1 VAFLVIMQYETLKN
15 KLLQRFDQPLP
26 GKEVQYEMASYH
38 RYKNTFDS
46 NIENAKLSAVSI
58 LIYLLENEWHF
69 CLIQRPQYNGPHS
82 GQMALPGGKKE
93 VIDFDLMQTAIRET
107 KEEIGI
113 ELRQEDIVGKLT
125 ELFIPVSNTLVLPF
139 TAIINHVPTFIPQ
152 QTEVV
157 EIIECKIT
165 HLLSQT
171 NNEITEV
178 KINESLT
185 IKTPYFS
192 LNNKIVW
199 GATAMILNEFKKIWE
214 DSMNQ

>member
-1 VAFLVIMQYETLKN
+1 MEYEIVKN
-15 KLLQRFDQPLP
+15 RLYQRLNQPLP
-26 GKEVQYEMASYH
+26 GKDVQFEMASYH
-38 RYKNTFDS
+38 RYKNTFNND
-46 NIENAKLSAVSI
+46 IENAKLSAVSI
-58 LIYLLENEWHF
+58 LIYSIENEWHF

-93 VIDFDLMQTAIRET
+93 AIDFDLMQTAIRET

-113 ELRQEDIVGKLT
+113 ELKQTDVIGKLT

-139 TAIINHVPTFIPQ
+139 TAIINHVPNFIPQ
-152 QTEVV
+152 HTEVV
-157 EIIECKIT
+157 EVVECKIT
-165 HLLSQT
+165 QLLSQT
-171 NNEITEV
+171 NNEITQV

-199 GATAMILNEFKKIWE
+199 GATAMILNEFKKIWQE
-214 DSMNQ
+214 SMNQ

>member
-1 VAFLVIMQYETLKN
+1 MQYETLKN
-15 KLLQRFDQPLP
+15 KLLQRFNQPLP
-26 GKEVQYEMASYH
+26 GKEIQYEMASYH
-38 RYKNTFDS
+38 RYKNTFES

-93 VIDFDLMQTAIRET
+93 AIDFDLMQTAIRET

-113 ELRQEDIVGKLT
+113 ELNQDDIVGKLT
-125 ELFIPVSNTLVLPF
+125 ELFIPVSNTIVFPY
-139 TAIINHVPTFIPQ
+139 TAIISHIPKFIPQ
-152 QTEVV
+152 ESEVV
-157 EIIECKIT
+157 EIIECKIA
-165 HLLSQT
+165 HLLSQS
-171 NNEITEV
+171 NNEITQV

-185 IKTPYFS
+185 IETPYFS
-192 LNNKIVW
+192 LNDKIVW

-214 DSMNQ
+214 ESINQ

>member
-1 VAFLVIMQYETLKN
+1 MQYETLKN
-15 KLLQRFDQPLP
+15 KLIQRFNQPLP

-46 NIENAKLSAVSI
+46 DIENAKLSAVSI
-58 LIYLLENEWHF
+58 LIYFLENEWHF

-93 VIDFDLMQTAIRET
+93 IDDFDLMQTAIRET
-107 KEEIGI
+107 REEIGI
-113 ELRQEDIVGKLT
+113 ELRQADIVGKLT
-125 ELFIPVSNTLVLPF
+125 ELFIPVSNTLVFPF
-139 TAIINHVPTFIPQ
+139 TAIINHVPNFVLQ

-165 HLLSQT
+165 QLLSQS
-171 NNEITEV
+171 NNEITQI
-178 KINESLT
+178 KINDALT
-185 IKTPYFS
+185 IKTPYFA
-192 LNNKIVW
+192 LNDKIVW

-214 DSMNQ
+214 ESMNQ

>member
-1 VAFLVIMQYETLKN
+1 MQYETLKN
-15 KLLQRFDQPLP
+15 KLIQRFNQPLP

-46 NIENAKLSAVSI
+46 DIENAKLSAVSI
-58 LIYLLENEWHF
+58 LIYFLENEWHF

-93 VIDFDLMQTAIRET
+93 KDDFDLMQTAIRET
-107 KEEIGI
+107 REEIGI
-113 ELRQEDIVGKLT
+113 ELRQADIVGKLT
-125 ELFIPVSNTLVLPF
+125 ELFIPVSNTLVFPF
-139 TAIINHVPTFIPQ
+139 TAIINHVPNFVPQ

-165 HLLSQT
+165 QLLSQS
-171 NNEITEV
+171 NNEITQI
-178 KINESLT
+178 KINDALT
-185 IKTPYFS
+185 IKTPYFA
-192 LNNKIVW
+192 LNDKIVW

-214 DSMNQ
+214 ESMNQ

>member
-1 VAFLVIMQYETLKN
+1 MEYEIIKN
-15 KLLQRFDQPLP
+15 RLLSRFELPLP

-46 NIENAKLSAVSI
+46 DIKNAKLSAVSI

-93 VIDFDLMQTAIRET
+93 AIDFDLVQTAIRET

-113 ELRQEDIVGKLT
+113 ELKQADIIGKLT

-139 TAIINHVPTFIPQ
+139 TAIINHVPNFIPQ

-157 EIIECKIT
+157 EVIECRIA
-165 HLLSQT
+165 HLLSQS

-185 IKTPYFS
+185 IKTPYFL

-214 DSMNQ
+214 ESMNQ

>member
-1 VAFLVIMQYETLKN
+1 MEYEIIKN
-15 KLLQRFDQPLP
+15 RLLSRFELPLP

-46 NIENAKLSAVSI
+46 DIKNAKLSAVSI

-69 CLIQRPQYNGPHS
+69 CLIQRPQYDGPHS

-93 VIDFDLMQTAIRET
+93 AIDFDLVQTAIRET

-113 ELRQEDIVGKLT
+113 ELKQADIIGKLT

-139 TAIINHVPTFIPQ
+139 TAIINHVPNFIPQ

-157 EIIECKIT
+157 EVIECRIA
-165 HLLSQT
+165 HLLSQS

-185 IKTPYFS
+185 IKTPYFL

-214 DSMNQ
+214 ESMNQ